1 MVKTQQAIDESLEVL
16 AVIPQIKANIAD
28 YCAQEIAKADA
39 HDAALA
45 GMSRPAASSMQQAK
59 PVLMRQDLNIR
70 CCGKYLQPLDR
81 KLVESET

>member
-1 MVKTQQAIDESLEVL
+1 LVKTQQAIDESLEVL

-45 GMSRPAASSMQQAK
+45 GMSRPAASAMQAK
-59 PVLMRQDLNIR
+59 PVLMR
-70 CCGKYLQPLDR
+70 
-81 KLVESET
+81 